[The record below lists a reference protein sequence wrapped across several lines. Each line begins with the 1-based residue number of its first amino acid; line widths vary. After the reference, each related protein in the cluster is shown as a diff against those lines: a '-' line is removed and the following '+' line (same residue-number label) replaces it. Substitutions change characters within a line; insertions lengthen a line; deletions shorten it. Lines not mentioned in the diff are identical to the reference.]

1 MGDEMKLRIVFNV
14 GNQFKEVE
22 IDCDRN
28 STLASLYTDVI
39 DHFGNEGTHA
49 IDIKIG
55 TWSNVR
61 TSVISRH
68 ILSTSVLKCNRSM
81 AYFRR

>member
-1 MGDEMKLRIVFNV
+1 MKLRIVFNV

-22 IDCDRN
+22 INCDRN

-39 DHFGNEGTHA
+39 DHFRNEGEHV

-61 TSVISRH
+61 TSLLPFIIEAHTINFS
-68 ILSTSVLKCNRSM
+68 IEM
-81 AYFRR
+81 Q

>member
-28 STLASLYTDVI
+28 STLASLYSDVI
-39 DHFGNEGTHA
+39 DHFGNESQ
-49 IDIKIG
+49 KEEFCQ
-55 TWSNVR
+55 R
-61 TSVISRH
+61 
-68 ILSTSVLKCNRSM
+68 LSAM
-81 AYFRR
+81 DQG

>member
-39 DHFGNEGTHA
+39 DYFGNEGKHA

-61 TSVISRH
+61 TSVLPVISPYYQ
-68 ILSTSVLKCNRSM
+68 LQ
-81 AYFRR
+81 Y